1 MRPLIH
7 RIISASLSPNTTR
20 ADVISAFAVMCTPWT
35 WRCGLALDQVRGW
48 FRKQYGVDSV
58 ALFQSGR
65 VALYEVLKSFGIGT
79 GDEVI
84 IQAFTCVAV
93 YNSVSW
99 TGATAVF
106 SDIDDSLNI
115 SPKDTEA
122 LITKKTK
129 AIIVQH
135 TFGNPAD
142 MTALAALSKKY
153 NILLIEDCAHAL
165 GATWKGKPV
174 GSFGDAAC
182 FSFGRDKAV
191 SSVWGGAAI
200 IREKNAALRLRQ
212 KEEAYP
218 YPSGTWI
225 FQQLLHPILFSLI
238 LPLYQSG
245 LGKAMVAF
253 FVWAHVISK
262 PVDPREYTGGFPKEY
277 LHRYPNALAQ
287 LLIPQLQRLDE
298 SVALRQQASTE
309 YARSLDSLYRQIPIR
324 TGASLLRYPV
334 YCTNRDVVY
343 QQAKRNGVLL
353 GTWYS
358 HVVDPKAVDLT
369 AIGYTVGQCP
379 KAEYAAANILNIPT
393 LLVSS
398 DLSYTESVLNRIAK
412 EGKRRNKKI

>member
-1 MRPLIH
+1 MTFLRK
-7 RIISASLSPNTTR
+7 IISASLSPNTTR
-20 ADVISAFAVMCTPWT
+20 EDVLSALMVAGLPWT
-35 WRCGLALDQVRGW
+35 WRDGQALDQVREW
-48 FRKQYGVDSV
+48 FRKRYTVGSV
-58 ALFQSGR
+58 SLFQSGR

-106 SDIDDSLNI
+106 CDIDESLNI
-115 SPKDTEA
+115 NPAHVAS
-122 LITKKTK
+122 LVTKKTK

-142 MTALAALSKKY
+142 MTALVALSKKY

-165 GATWKGKPV
+165 GASWKGKPV

-191 SSVWGGAAI
+191 SSVWGGVAI
-200 IREKNAALRLRQ
+200 IREKKAAQRLLRQ
-212 KEEAYP
+212 EEMYP
-218 YPSGTWI
+218 YPSAIWI

-262 PVDPREYTGGFPKEY
+262 PVDPKEYTGGFPKEY

-287 LLIPQLQRLDE
+287 MVLPQLERLDQ
-298 SVALRQQASTE
+298 SVSVRRQRSTE
-309 YARSLDSLYRQIPIR
+309 YARRLDPLYRPITMR
-324 TGASLLRYPV
+324 DGASLLRYPLL
-334 YCTNRDVVY
+334 CTARDETY
-343 QQAKRNGVLL
+343 QLAKRKGILL

-369 AIGYTVGQCP
+369 VIGYISGQCP
-379 KAEYAAANILNIPT
+379 RAEHVAHTILNIPT
-393 LLVSS
+393 LLSPADS
-398 DLSYTESVLNRIAK
+398 QYLLSVLNTIAQ
-412 EGKRRNKKI
+412 KKKKPNI